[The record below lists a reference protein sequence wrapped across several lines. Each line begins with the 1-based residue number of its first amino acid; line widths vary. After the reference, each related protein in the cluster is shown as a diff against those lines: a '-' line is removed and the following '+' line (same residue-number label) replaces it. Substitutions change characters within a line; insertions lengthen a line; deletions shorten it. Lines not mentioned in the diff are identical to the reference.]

1 MTMDPLNANTTVTH
15 AAIHDHSNSHF
26 HGHIKATNVTENKTD
41 HVLTNTDVQNNSNIS
56 QQSNGN
62 GIKVESSKS
71 SSMAVKSE
79 SIASDLG
86 VDSNIREETKPLTG
100 KKKTKKKSGNK
111 MLADLLAVEAWHSTL
126 PLGGGRPRQSAQKLQ
141 QLREEQLL
149 RRLEE
154 EGKHES
160 EPELTAEEIAEQ
172 KRQKEER
179 KLKAKLAADRRKREK
194 ELASAER
201 KRKIAERKRLIAEG
215 IIKVESKPKKDS
227 FYSGSEAEKL
237 IKAASYFV
245 NIGTKFDE
253 TAKRESKPPQRMVD
267 EITEAR
273 TTAHRGRR
281 LKHAGSSYIKKRKLT
296 FDEEQEEKKKHKKKT
311 KKFNAD
317 DEHDDYDDEEYYDD
331 EYYGD
336 EYYDGEQS
344 ELQQNNEVKKEPEP
358 EPEPEAEPIW
368 FTEVDANDCIEITDD
383 WKFFKDFIYNGVNDS
398 EVPLGLSSA
407 QSFVTSN
414 IKQYQIQ
421 HPVFKNIL
429 TQLNYPFSKYQE
441 KYLLSLPKTD
451 VYFNPFE
458 EIGKMME
465 IISFCF
471 LPEIERNKIMNL
483 EDPDNCIVGR
493 YIKAFENTDLDSL
506 LKCITEFNTLI
517 DTCRDNGC
525 IIENIKSQKS
535 IPRLAVYELLNQCYT
550 RSVLPQAKKLSNY
563 KAFSNEV
570 YGELMPKFLTTV
582 YKECGL
588 NHKKIFIDLG
598 SGVGNCV
605 IQAALEFGCES
616 YGVEIVENASRLAD
630 LQLVEFQ
637 NRCRVFGFNPG
648 YVKLFGHQSFVDNPP
663 VQEVIDK
670 CDVMLVNNYLFD
682 AKLNKKVVDLLETCK
697 VGTKIISLKPI
708 VPASHKMTDYNIDS
722 VLNRMKT
729 RKHIYGEN
737 SVSWT
742 SKGGFYYITE
752 VMDGIQPEH
761 LEPTSKSRRQIAL
774 ESRSRSDTPLNAF
787 TNNC

>member
-1 MTMDPLNANTTVTH
+1 MPMYWNCHPLV
-15 AAIHDHSNSHF
+15 
-26 HGHIKATNVTENKTD
+26 E
-41 HVLTNTDVQNNSNIS
+41 
-56 QQSNGN
+56 QQSNIPSMTLDMNATDAVTPAAMHDYSKGHFH
-62 GIKVESSKS
+62 ESSHQS
-71 SSMAVKSE
+71 SVSKTKAVSE
-79 SIASDLG
+79 QKPVFDLKNVVSDDHVTNG
-86 VDSNIREETKPLTG
+86 SVNKPTTPATPAEPIESTENTEGSHDETKPRR
-100 KKKTKKKSGNK
+100 KPKKTSGKSK
-111 MLADLLAVEAWHSTL
+111 MLAELLAVEAWHSSL
-126 PLGGGRPRQSAQKLQ
+126 PLGGGRPRQSAQKIQ
-141 QLREEQLL
+141 HLREEQLL
-149 RRLEE
+149 KRLEE
-154 EGKHES
+154 EGKHEQ
-160 EPELTAEEIAEQ
+160 EPELTAEEIAEMER
-172 KRQKEER
+172 KKEER
-179 KLKAKLAADRRKREK
+179 KLKAKLAAEERKRQK
-194 ELASAER
+194 EIAIAER
-201 KRKIAERKRLIAEG
+201 KRRAEERKRLIAEG
-215 IIKVESKPKKDS
+215 VIKVEPKPKRDS
-227 FYSGSEAEKL
+227 FYSGSEAERL
-237 IKAASYFV
+237 MKAASYFV
-245 NIGTKFDE
+245 NIGAKFDE

-281 LKHAGSSYIKKRKLT
+281 LKHAGGGSSIKKRKRT
-296 FDEEQEEKKKHKKKT
+296 FDEEQEEKKKKIKKRS
-311 KKFNAD
+311 KKESF
-317 DEHDDYDDEEYYDD
+317 DEEEEDYYYYDD
-331 EYYGD
+331 Q
-336 EYYDGEQS
+336 QS
-344 ELQQNNEVKKEPEP
+344 EIKQEQEEQ

-368 FTEVDANDCIEITDD
+368 FTDVDANDCIEITDD
-383 WKFFKDFIYNGVNDS
+383 WKFFKDFIYNGVNDPELPS
-398 EVPLGLSSA
+398 GLSSA
-407 QSFVTSN
+407 QNFVTSN

-429 TQLNYPFSKYQE
+429 TQLNYPFSTYQE
-441 KYLLSLPKTD
+441 KYLLSLPKMD
-451 VYFNPFE
+451 IYFNPFE

-471 LPEIERNKIMNL
+471 LPETERNKVMNL

-517 DTCRDNGC
+517 DTARGNGS
-525 IIENIKSQKS
+525 IIENIKNRKS
-535 IPRLAVYELLNQCYT
+535 IPRLAIYELLNQCYT

-588 NHKKIFIDLG
+588 DHKKIFIDLG

-630 LQLVEFQ
+630 VQLVEFQ

-648 YVKLFGHQSFVDNPP
+648 HVKLFGHQSFVDNPP

-708 VPASHKMTDYNIDS
+708 VPATHRMTDYNIDS
-722 VLNRMKT
+722 ILNRMKT
-729 RKHIYGEN
+729 TKHIYGEN

-761 LEPTSKSRRQIAL
+761 LEHTSRSRRQIAL